1 MKKRST
7 EKRSHGGRRK
17 GREKTMVRTTSAKL
31 ARMEDTSDW
40 ERVEGLTDEDIA
52 QAIADDPDAA
62 PVLDD
67 AFWRNAEI
75 LDPRHEKSTITMR
88 VDDDVLDFFRRGGS
102 GYQSRM
108 NAVLRA
114 YVYARREKTK

>member
-1 MKKRST
+1 
-7 EKRSHGGRRK
+7 
-17 GREKTMVRTTSAKL
+17 
-31 ARMEDTSDW
+31 MEDTSDW
-40 ERVEGLTDEDIA
+40 ERVEGLTDADIA
-52 QAIADDPDAA
+52 QAIADDPNAA
-62 PVLDD
+62 PALDD

-88 VDDDVLDFFRRGGS
+88 VDDDVLDFFKGGGS

-114 YVYARREKTK
+114 YVYARRERASKPPGSSSQAR